1 MPQWAVDHPVQ
12 ALASFHRRPARSPS
26 SGVPV
31 DVIRMMA
38 SPWSPS
44 RCRSVHAGPGGSQ
57 SQRQG
62 AAVVRSPGASVEL
75 LMF

>member
-1 MPQWAVDHPVQ
+1 MFQPDSIRGNLSGATVGRGPPR
-12 ALASFHRRPARSPS
+12 AGFGLFHRRPARSPS

-44 RCRSVHAGPGGSQ
+44 LCRRVHAGPGGSQ
-57 SQRQG
+57 R
-62 AAVVRSPGASVEL
+62 
-75 LMF
+75 